1 MTVRQHIASLTQ
13 TGNLLIKA
21 RHVGKYLVGSIV
33 PGNTCRGPHKETRT
47 ITEVTPTITPKAV
60 NPLLR
65 GVEII
70 ERKAKIIAS
79 NIFTITPGLPF
90 RLSFL

>member
-1 MTVRQHIASLTQ
+1 MPLFHPQ
-13 TGNLLIKA
+13 
-21 RHVGKYLVGSIV
+21 LVFFM
-33 PGNTCRGPHKETRT
+33 PCPKETRT

-70 ERKAKIIAS
+70 DRKAKIIAS

-90 RLSFL
+90 HLSFL